1 MSHTVLKLMEIN
13 ISVLGI
19 ARWGRSLLIGPNDIY
34 KFKALLPEDYCLIP
48 GNDAIKLVDLD

>member
-19 ARWGRSLLIGPNDIY
+19 ARW
-34 KFKALLPEDYCLIP
+34 
-48 GNDAIKLVDLD
+48 VDPPQGERPKCYSRLDMNPDDVSS

>member
-19 ARWGRSLLIGPNDIY
+19 ARWGRSPPQGERP
-34 KFKALLPEDYCLIP
+34 KFYSRLDMNP
-48 GNDAIKLVDLD
+48 GDVSS